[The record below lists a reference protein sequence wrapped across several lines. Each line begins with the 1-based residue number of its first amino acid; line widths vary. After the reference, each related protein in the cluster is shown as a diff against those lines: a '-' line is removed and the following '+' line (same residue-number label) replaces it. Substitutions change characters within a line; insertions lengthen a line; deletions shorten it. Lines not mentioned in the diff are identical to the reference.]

1 MPAARLHI
9 AVPQKSPGTAAI
21 VHLSLGVQPEWS
33 FFFEAFFFSFGWF
46 KILIILYSE
55 SDK

>member
-33 FFFEAFFFSFGWF
+33 FFVEAFFFSFGWF